1 MGEPRPPSSVPRARL
16 AVLGMLF
23 VAGLAAIALK
33 LWVLQV
39 RTGAEPWR
47 SAQAKQ
53 SIRSVRL
60 PGMRGAIRDRNGK
73 VLAEN
78 RPSYCLDAYVEEF
91 RAPGASERTV
101 ERVMDALY
109 RLSERLGVPCALS
122 ADDVRRHIRRRT
134 PLPLPAWRDLP
145 EAAVARYAENAA
157 DFPGT
162 ALSVEPVRRYP
173 LGATAAHLLGYVGR
187 ADLAGEYDAR
197 REAAEEEEREFSEEK
212 PHFYLPEMAGRAGV
226 EKAFDGV
233 LRAGDGGKLE
243 LQVDVAGFKFDEVSR
258 REGGKGGDVTLALD
272 ADAQAALER
281 ILATPLP
288 GENPSVR
295 RKAAGVVIDPANGD
309 VLALASV
316 PGFDP
321 NDFVPAIPERTWRA
335 LADDP
340 AKPLLNR
347 ATSGEYAPGSTFK
360 PVTLLAAMGAG
371 AVSPETRYHCPGQ
384 FRLGNAVFRCW
395 NHWGHGSIDLEHAIR
410 YSCNVYLF
418 NAALAAGAEAVQEEA
433 RSFGFGR
440 KTGIALGGE
449 RAGLVP
455 TDEWTRRTGRG
466 GWRDGDTC
474 NLAIGQGAM
483 LVTPLQLALYAA
495 ALANGGTLW
504 RPRLALDVTGPD
516 GRVRAFPPAKAEV
529 QPKVSRKAM
538 AAVRRGMRDV
548 VNASDGTGKKAAV
561 PGVEVAAK
569 TGTAEYGRKG
579 EGKKMTWMIA
589 FAPYEKPKY
598 AVAILEEDGVGG
610 GSTCAPRVGAL
621 FAHLFGVSA
630 APRPPDA
637 AEYGPFLPAPGEL

>member
-1 MGEPRPPSSVPRARL
+1 MTGERAAPALPRVRL
-16 AVLGMLF
+16 ALLALAF
-23 VAGLAAIALK
+23 LAGLAVVACR
-33 LWVLQV
+33 LWTLQV
-39 RTGAEPWR
+39 RTGADAWR
-47 SAQAKQ
+47 AKQAKQ

-60 PGMRGAIRDRNGK
+60 PGTRGTVRDRAGR
-73 VLAEN
+73 VLAGN
-78 RPSYCLDAYVEEF
+78 RPSYCLDVYVEEL
-91 RAPGASERTV
+91 RAPGPVDRTV
-101 ERVMDALY
+101 ERTMDAIY
-109 RLSERLGVPCALS
+109 RLAERIGVPCTLS
-122 ADDVRRHIRRRT
+122 AEDVRRHVRRRT
-134 PLPLPAWRDLP
+134 PLPLTAWRDLP
-145 EAAVARYAENAA
+145 EEAVARYAESAGA
-157 DFPGT
+157 FPGT
-162 ALSVEPVRRYP
+162 ALSVEPVRHYP
-173 LGATAAHLLGYVGR
+173 LGRTASHVIGYVGR
-187 ADLAGEYDAR
+187 ADLASEYDAR
-197 REAAEEEEREFSEEK
+197 KEAAGDGGFAEEK

-258 REGGKGGDVTLALD
+258 REGGKGGDVRLALD

-281 ILATPLP
+281 ILSEPIP
-288 GENPSVR
+288 GEDPSAR
-295 RKAAGVVIDPANGD
+295 RKAAGVVVDPANGD

-316 PGFDP
+316 PDFDP
-321 NDFVPAIPERTWRA
+321 NDFVPFIPSRTWRA

-347 ATSGEYAPGSTFK
+347 ATAGEYAPGSTFK
-360 PVTLLAAMGAG
+360 PVTLLAAMGTG
-371 AVSPETRYHCPGQ
+371 AVTPETRYTCPGQ
-384 FRLGNAVFRCW
+384 FRLGKAVFRCW
-395 NHWGHGSIDLEHAIR
+395 NHWGHGSIDLEHALR

-418 NAALAAGAEAVQEEA
+418 SAALAAGAEAVQETA

-455 TDEWTRRTGRG
+455 TDEWSRKAGRG

-483 LVTPLQLALYAA
+483 LVTPLQLAMYAA

-504 RPRLALDVTGPD
+504 KPRLALSVTTPD
-516 GRVRAFPPAKAEV
+516 GRERAIAPAKAEV
-529 QPKVSRKAM
+529 QPAASRKAM
-538 AAVRRGMRDV
+538 EAVRRGMRDV
-548 VNASDGTGKKAAV
+548 VNASDGTGKRAAL
-561 PGVEVAAK
+561 PGVAVAAK

-610 GSTCAPRVGAL
+610 GSTCAPRVKAML
-621 FAHLFGVSA
+621 AHLFGIA
-630 APRPPDA
+630 DAPRPPPQ
-637 AEYGPFLPAPGEL
+637 AEYGPFLPAPGDL

>member
-1 MGEPRPPSSVPRARL
+1 MPDARPASAIPRVRL
-16 AVLGMLF
+16 ALLGTLF
-23 VAGLAAIALK
+23 LAGLLAIACR
-33 LWVLQV
+33 LWKLQV
-39 RTGAEPWR
+39 RTGAESWR
-47 SAQAKQ
+47 SVQAKQ

-60 PGMRGAIRDRNGK
+60 PGMRGSIRDRNGK

-78 RPSYCLDAYVEEF
+78 RPSYCLDVYVEEF
-91 RAPGASERTV
+91 RAPGPAERTI
-101 ERVMDALY
+101 ERVMDTLY
-109 RLSERLGVPCALS
+109 RLSERLGVPCTLS

-134 PLPLPAWRDLP
+134 PLPLTAWRDLP
-145 EAAVARYAENAA
+145 EGAIARYAETAEE
-157 DFPGT
+157 FPGT

-173 LGATAAHLLGYVGR
+173 LGRTASHLLGYVGR
-187 ADLAGEYDAR
+187 ADLASEYDAR
-197 REAAEEEEREFSEEK
+197 KEAAGEEAFTEEK

-258 REGGKGGDVTLALD
+258 REGGKGSDVRLAID

-281 ILATPLP
+281 ILSEPLP
-288 GENPSVR
+288 SENPAVK
-295 RKAAGVVIDPANGD
+295 RKAAGVLIDPANGD
-309 VLALASV
+309 VLAMASV

-321 NDFVPAIPERTWRA
+321 NDFVPAIPARTWRA

-347 ATSGEYAPGSTFK
+347 AVSGEYAPGSTFK
-360 PVTLLAAMGAG
+360 PVTLLAAMGTG
-371 AVSPETRYHCPGQ
+371 AVRADTRFTCPGQ
-384 FRLGNAVFRCW
+384 FRLGKAVFHCW

-418 NAALAAGAEAVQEEA
+418 SAALAAGAEAVQEEA

-455 TDEWTRRTGRG
+455 TDEWSRRTGRG
-466 GWRDGDTC
+466 SWRDGDTC
-474 NLAIGQGAM
+474 NLSIGQGAM

-504 RPRLALDVTGPD
+504 RPRLALAVVGTD
-516 GRVRAFPPAKAEV
+516 GKERAIAPAKAEV

-538 AAVRRGMRDV
+538 AAVRQGMKDV

-561 PGVEVAAK
+561 PGVAVAAK

-589 FAPYEKPKY
+589 FAPYEKPRY

-610 GSTCAPRVGAL
+610 GSTCAPRVSAL
-621 FAHLFGVSA
+621 FSHLFGVSS